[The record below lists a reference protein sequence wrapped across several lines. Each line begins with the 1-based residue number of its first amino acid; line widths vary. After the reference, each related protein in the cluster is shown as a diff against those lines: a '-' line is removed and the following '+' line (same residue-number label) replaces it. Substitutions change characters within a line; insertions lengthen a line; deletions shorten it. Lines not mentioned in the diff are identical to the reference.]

1 MYAAV
6 KHIHLTAIALSV
18 ILFFLRFYWLQTS
31 SGMLQKKWVK
41 VVPHVIDTLLLSSA
55 AALCIIIAQ
64 YPFVHGWI
72 TEKLI
77 AVLMYILMGLIALK
91 LGKTKRAQWIGF
103 VGAIFWLM
111 LIGKLAVLK
120 QPFFM

>member
-1 MYAAV
+1 
-6 KHIHLTAIALSV
+6 
-18 ILFFLRFYWLQTS
+18 
-31 SGMLQKKWVK
+31 MLQKKWVK
-41 VVPHVIDTLLLSSA
+41 VVPHVVDTVLLSSA
-55 AALCIIIAQ
+55 AVLCVLIAQ

-72 TEKLI
+72 TEKFI
-77 AVLMYILMGLIALK
+77 AVVMYILMGLIALK
-91 LGKTKRAQWIGF
+91 LGKTKRVQWIAF